1 MAERGRPSKLTAELT
16 KNICKWLN
24 HGMFIE
30 DAARMVGIHKS
41 TLYRWIEQGR
51 KDRDEEITS
60 LYGDFC
66 DAIELARAQAEGVYL
81 NSIKSAA
88 ARGQWQAAAW
98 WLERSFEKWTKP
110 TKVELGG
117 SDKEPVKVQIKYSG
131 DKG

>member
-1 MAERGRPSKLTAELT
+1 
-16 KNICKWLN
+16 
-24 HGMFIE
+24 MFIE

-51 KDRDEEITS
+51 NDRDEEITS

-110 TKVELGG
+110 NKVEIGG

-131 DKG
+131 DKS

>member
-51 KDRDEEITS
+51 KDREEEITS

-66 DAIELARAQAEGVYL
+66 DAIELARAQANFKFQNG
-81 NSIKSAA
+81 
-88 ARGQWQAAAW
+88 
-98 WLERSFEKWTKP
+98 
-110 TKVELGG
+110 KV
-117 SDKEPVKVQIKYSG
+117 P
-131 DKG
+131 KGT